1 MTGRRVRRILEG
13 LPPLFGVGVIG
24 VELDDSEKV
33 FSRRPNPRFRDE
45 ATRLES
51 FRFIA

>member
-1 MTGRRVRRILEG
+1 MMGGRVCKIRKG

-45 ATRLES
+45 ATRFES